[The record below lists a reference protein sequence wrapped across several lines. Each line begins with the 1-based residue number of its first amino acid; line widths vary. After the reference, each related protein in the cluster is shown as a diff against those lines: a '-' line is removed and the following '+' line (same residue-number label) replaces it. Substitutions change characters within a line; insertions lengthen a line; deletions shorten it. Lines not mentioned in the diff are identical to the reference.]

1 MSFLEA
7 EYSSWIRT
15 TSGISQKGQSDL
27 ISRLRRADHLEPL
40 DKFIVMDDYQKA
52 VTSVHLWGSIPKKT
66 QEGML
71 AASRRYF
78 KWLDSRNRS

>member
-15 TSGISQKGQSDL
+15 TSGISQKGQKDL
-27 ISRLRRADHLEPL
+27 ISRLKRADRLAPL
-40 DKFIVMDDYQKA
+40 DKFNSADDHQKA
-52 VTSVHLWGSIPKKT
+52 VSNAQHWGLIPKKS
-66 QEGML
+66 QDSVL

-78 KWLDSRNRS
+78 NWLEKLNS